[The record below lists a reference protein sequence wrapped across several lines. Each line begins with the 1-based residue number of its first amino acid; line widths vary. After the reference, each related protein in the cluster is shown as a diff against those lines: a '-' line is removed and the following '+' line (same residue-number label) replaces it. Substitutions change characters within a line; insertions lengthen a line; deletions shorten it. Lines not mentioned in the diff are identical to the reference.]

1 MSTSGVVSPFRISR
15 KDGEKLDRN
24 EAFIAVRE
32 HLKRQEMGMDAPSF
46 CSHHRHS
53 CSDQDKESFRLHR
66 DIIHTLLLPL
76 FLLHHQASRVAA
88 RALPSR
94 KEAESE
100 RAFRGEAR
108 SAYAWLQ
115 CILTE
120 EHDWYLTERC
130 PACIVLHV
138 LHSEPTIRFVAVAC
152 LLSDHLQG
160 LDLLHGKNRLP
171 SFDFWL
177 EALETAVREDP
188 FWGHDFW
195 PDIEYRACALT
206 DGVKQLV
213 LQCLELR
220 SALDR
225 QSQQSQTYDSSAHF
239 RQEQKLLSKVAGSR
253 CMSSY
258 WQDRP
263 QRFHARRHGDPRRR
277 SCLWRYDNV
286 RNVLSPTGRTSSVYA
301 TSSPFEEKI
310 GYYRAVRHGRHIFV
324 SGTTAVDPASPSDAP
339 QILFPGDARQQTR
352 VALQECIRAVQALG
366 GKGAENVVRVRMFVS
381 QHKDCVAVG
390 EGYTEVLGRASHPG
404 VGAAAT
410 MVVVNGFV
418 DERMLVEVEVDAILE
433 D

>member
-1 MSTSGVVSPFRISR
+1 MSSGIVSPFRISR

-32 HLKRQEMGMDAPSF
+32 HLRRQEMGMDAPSF
-46 CSHHRHS
+46 CAFHRHS
-53 CSDQDKESFRLHR
+53 CSDKDQDSFRLHR
-66 DIIHTLLLPL
+66 DIIHTILLPL

-88 RALPSR
+88 RALPSHQG
-94 KEAESE
+94 AESE

-108 SAYAWLQ
+108 SAYAWLH

-160 LDLLHGKNRLP
+160 LDLLHGESRLP

-188 FWGHDFW
+188 FWGSDFW

-225 QSQQSQTYDSSAHF
+225 QTHHQSQAYDSSAHF
-239 RQEQKLLSKVAGSR
+239 RRDSLRQSSHPSMMRSSAASRMMVEEQKLLSKIASNR
-253 CMSSY
+253 CMQSH
-258 WQDRP
+258 WKDRP
-263 QRFHARRHGDPRRR
+263 QRVHVRRHADPRRR
-277 SCLWRYDNV
+277 SV
-286 RNVLSPTGRTSSVYA
+286 TS
-301 TSSPFEEKI
+301 
-310 GYYRAVRHGRHIFV
+310 
-324 SGTTAVDPASPSDAP
+324 
-339 QILFPGDARQQTR
+339 
-352 VALQECIRAVQALG
+352 
-366 GKGAENVVRVRMFVS
+366 
-381 QHKDCVAVG
+381 
-390 EGYTEVLGRASHPG
+390 
-404 VGAAAT
+404 
-410 MVVVNGFV
+410 
-418 DERMLVEVEVDAILE
+418 
-433 D
+433 

>member
-24 EAFIAVRE
+24 ETFIAVRE
-32 HLKRQEMGMDAPSF
+32 HLRRQEMGMDAPSF

-76 FLLHHQASRVAA
+76 FLLHHQASRVAS

-94 KEAESE
+94 KAAESE

-188 FWGHDFW
+188 FWGHDLW

-225 QSQQSQTYDSSAHF
+225 QSHQSQAYDSSAHF
-239 RQEQKLLSKVAGSR
+239 RRESLRQSNHPIMKPSAATSRMAGEEQKLLSKVAATR

-263 QRFHARRHGDPRRR
+263 QRLHARRHGDPRRR
-277 SCLWRYDNV
+277 SV
-286 RNVLSPTGRTSSVYA
+286 TS
-301 TSSPFEEKI
+301 
-310 GYYRAVRHGRHIFV
+310 
-324 SGTTAVDPASPSDAP
+324 
-339 QILFPGDARQQTR
+339 
-352 VALQECIRAVQALG
+352 
-366 GKGAENVVRVRMFVS
+366 
-381 QHKDCVAVG
+381 
-390 EGYTEVLGRASHPG
+390 
-404 VGAAAT
+404 
-410 MVVVNGFV
+410 
-418 DERMLVEVEVDAILE
+418 
-433 D
+433 